1 MDKNFDFKKRENE
14 IYKNWEENGYFK
26 PVIDKDKKPFVISMP
41 PPNVTAK
48 LHIGHALDDTIQD
61 ILIRY
66 HRMLGDPTLYV
77 PGTDHASIA
86 TEVKVVEKLKK
97 EGKSKESLG
106 REKFLEEAWKWKE
119 EYGEKIVEQQRKLG
133 LSCDWQ
139 RARFTMDEGCS
150 KAVLEVFE
158 RLYNEG
164 IIYKGERLV
173 NWCPECKT
181 PISDIEVEYEE
192 QKSNLW
198 HIRYKIENSDDY
210 VVVATTRPETMLG
223 DTAVAVNPN
232 DDRYK
237 DIVGKRVFLPIVN
250 KYIPV
255 VADRYVDMEFGTGVV
270 KITPAHDPNDFKVG
284 KRHDLEIINILNE
297 DGTLNEKAGK
307 YEGMTTLE
315 AREEIVKELKDIG
328 ALVKIEPHVHNVG
341 SCYRCHHTIEPYISN
356 QWFVKME
363 ELAKPAIEAV
373 KNGDI
378 KFIPKRFEKIYLNWM
393 ENIEDWCISRQL
405 WWGHRIPAYYCK
417 ECGKIT
423 VSKEHIT
430 TCECGG
436 EVVQD
441 EDTLDTWFSSALWPF
456 SILGWPDNT
465 EDYSYFY
472 PNSVLVTGYD
482 IITFWVSKMIFSGL
496 HYTNKIPFENVY
508 IHGLVRDSQGR
519 KMSKSLGNGVDP
531 IEVIENYGTDALRF
545 SLTQNISAGND
556 MRYMPEKLETA
567 RNFANK
573 LWNAAKFVN
582 MYIDDI
588 AVENVENF
596 LPADKWILTKLSKL
610 EKEVKDNLDKY
621 ELGVPLQKLYDFIW
635 SDFCDWYIEIVKTR
649 LYDKETNPFS
659 YSVAVWTLNHVLV
672 QVIKML
678 HPYMPFITEEIYQNL
693 HTDKNSIMKDMYPCD
708 NYNFEKETEIIE
720 LFLNMIRNIRNERLN
735 SGINGSKKVNAQV
748 YLKNENDKKLF
759 KLCEDYIKRLGYI
772 ENIEYIDTEEKANN
786 NYTSIT
792 LPRISIYLD
801 LLGAVDLD
809 KENERLNNEKEKVLK
824 ELNRA
829 KSMLSNEKFV
839 SKAPANLV
847 EQEKMKVIKYEE
859 MLNDI
864 EKRIKELNS
873 KY

>member
-119 EYGEKIVEQQRKLG
+119 EYGGKIVEQQRKLG

-297 DGTLNEKAGK
+297 DGTLNEQAGK

-708 NYNFEKETEIIE
+708 NYNFEKETEIIG

-873 KY
+873 K

>member
-119 EYGEKIVEQQRKLG
+119 EYGGKIVEQQRKLG

-232 DDRYK
+232 DERYK

-378 KFIPKRFEKIYLNWM
+378 KFVPKRFEKIYLNWM

-417 ECGKIT
+417 KCGKIT

-678 HPYMPFITEEIYQNL
+678 HPYMPFVTEEIYQNL
-693 HTDKNSIMKDMYPCD
+693 HTDKNSIMKDMYHCD

-873 KY
+873 K

>member
-119 EYGEKIVEQQRKLG
+119 EYGGKIIEQQRKLG

-198 HIRYKIENSDDY
+198 HIRYKIENSDDDY

-232 DDRYK
+232 DERYK

-735 SGINGSKKVNAQV
+735 SGINGSKKV
-748 YLKNENDKKLF
+748 
-759 KLCEDYIKRLGYI
+759 KR
-772 ENIEYIDTEEKANN
+772 
-786 NYTSIT
+786 TSI
-792 LPRISIYLD
+792 
-801 LLGAVDLD
+801 
-809 KENERLNNEKEKVLK
+809 
-824 ELNRA
+824 
-829 KSMLSNEKFV
+829 
-839 SKAPANLV
+839 SK
-847 EQEKMKVIKYEE
+847 K
-859 MLNDI
+859 
-864 EKRIKELNS
+864 
-873 KY
+873 

>member
-1 MDKNFDFKKRENE
+1 MDKNFDFKKRESE
-14 IYKNWEENGYFK
+14 IYKNWEENGYFR

-86 TEVKVVEKLKK
+86 TEVKVVEKLKE

-119 EYGEKIVEQQRKLG
+119 EYGGKIVKQQRKLG

-198 HIRYKIENSDDY
+198 YIRYKIENSDNY

-284 KRHDLEIINILNE
+284 KRHDLEVINILNE

-356 QWFVKME
+356 QWFVRME

-417 ECGKIT
+417 ECGKVT

-693 HTDKNSIMKDMYPCD
+693 HTNKNSIMKDMYPCD
-708 NYNFEKETEIIE
+708 DYNFEKETEIIE

-735 SGINGSKKVNAQV
+735 SGINGSKKVNSQV
-748 YLKNENDKKLF
+748 YLKNENDKKIF

-847 EQEKMKVIKYEE
+847 EQEKMKVVKYEE

-873 KY
+873 K

>member
-119 EYGEKIVEQQRKLG
+119 EYGGKIVEQQRKLG

-198 HIRYKIENSDDY
+198 HIRYKIENSDDDY

-232 DDRYK
+232 DERYK

-315 AREEIVKELKDIG
+315 AREEIVKKLKDIG

-635 SDFCDWYIEIVKTR
+635 SDFCDWYIEIAKTR

-847 EQEKMKVIKYEE
+847 EQEKMKVTKYEE

-873 KY
+873 K

>member
-119 EYGEKIVEQQRKLG
+119 EYGGKIVEQQRKLG

-237 DIVGKRVFLPIVN
+237 DIGGKRVFLPIVN

-610 EKEVKDNLDKY
+610 EKEVKDNLYKY

-748 YLKNENDKKLF
+748 YLKNENDKKIF

-873 KY
+873 K

>member
-14 IYKNWEENGYFK
+14 IYKNWEGNGYFK

-119 EYGEKIVEQQRKLG
+119 EYGGKIVEQQRKLG

-873 KY
+873 K

>member
-119 EYGEKIVEQQRKLG
+119 EYGGKIVEQQRKLG

-693 HTDKNSIMKDMYPCD
+693 HTVKNSIMKDMYPCD

-873 KY
+873 K

>member
-66 HRMLGDPTLYV
+66 HRMLGDPTLYI

-119 EYGEKIVEQQRKLG
+119 EYGGKIVEQQRKLG

-255 VADRYVDMEFGTGVV
+255 VADRYVDTEFGTGVV

-297 DGTLNEKAGK
+297 DGTLNEKTGK

-748 YLKNENDKKLF
+748 YLKNENDKKIF

-873 KY
+873 K

>member
-119 EYGEKIVEQQRKLG
+119 EYGGKIVEQQRKLG

-297 DGTLNEKAGK
+297 DGTLNEKTGK

-482 IITFWVSKMIFSGL
+482 IITFWVSKMIFSGI

-582 MYIDDI
+582 MYVDDI

-649 LYDKETNPFS
+649 LYDKETNAFS

-873 KY
+873 K

>member
-1 MDKNFDFKKRENE
+1 MDKNFDFKKRESE
-14 IYKNWEENGYFK
+14 IYKNWEENGYFS

-66 HRMLGDPTLYV
+66 HRMLGEPTLYV

-86 TEVKVVEKLKK
+86 TEVKVVEKLKE

-119 EYGEKIVEQQRKLG
+119 EYGGKIVKQQRKLG

-198 HIRYKIENSDDY
+198 HIRYKIENSDNY

-284 KRHDLEIINILNE
+284 KRHDLEVINILNE
-297 DGTLNEKAGK
+297 DGALNEKAGK

-356 QWFVKME
+356 QWFVRME

-417 ECGKIT
+417 ECGKVT

-672 QVIKML
+672 QVVKML

-693 HTDKNSIMKDMYPCD
+693 HTNKNSIMKDMYPCD
-708 NYNFEKETEIIE
+708 DYNFEKETEIIE

-735 SGINGSKKVNAQV
+735 SGINGSKKVNSQV
-748 YLKNENDKKLF
+748 YLKNENDKKIF

-847 EQEKMKVIKYEE
+847 EQEKMKVVKYEE

-873 KY
+873 K

>member
-119 EYGEKIVEQQRKLG
+119 EYGGKIIEQQRKLG

-232 DDRYK
+232 DERYK

-588 AVENVENF
+588 VVENVENF

-748 YLKNENDKKLF
+748 YLKNENDKKIF

-772 ENIEYIDTEEKANN
+772 ENIEYIDAEEKANN

-873 KY
+873 K

>member
-119 EYGEKIVEQQRKLG
+119 EYGGKIVEQQRKLG

-873 KY
+873 K

>member
-66 HRMLGDPTLYV
+66 HRMLGDPTLYI

-119 EYGEKIVEQQRKLG
+119 EYGGKIVEQQRKLG

-255 VADRYVDMEFGTGVV
+255 VADRYVDTEFGTGVV

-748 YLKNENDKKLF
+748 YLKNENDKKIF

-873 KY
+873 K

>member
-119 EYGEKIVEQQRKLG
+119 EYGGKIVEQQRKLG

-198 HIRYKIENSDDY
+198 HIRYKIENSDDDY

-232 DDRYK
+232 DERYK

-864 EKRIKELNS
+864 GKRIKELNS
-873 KY
+873 K

>member
-119 EYGEKIVEQQRKLG
+119 EYGGKIVEQQRKLG

-297 DGTLNEKAGK
+297 DGTLNEKTGK

-693 HTDKNSIMKDMYPCD
+693 HTVKNSIMKDMYPCD

-873 KY
+873 K

>member
-26 PVIDKDKKPFVISMP
+26 PVIDKNKKPFVISMP

-119 EYGEKIVEQQRKLG
+119 EYGGKIVEQQRKLG

-772 ENIEYIDTEEKANN
+772 ENIEYIDTEEKANS

-873 KY
+873 K

>member
-119 EYGEKIVEQQRKLG
+119 EYGGKIVEQQRKLG

-232 DDRYK
+232 DERYK

-708 NYNFEKETEIIE
+708 NYNFEKETKIIE

-864 EKRIKELNS
+864 GKRIKELNS
-873 KY
+873 K

>member
-119 EYGEKIVEQQRKLG
+119 EYGGKIVEQQRKLG

-255 VADRYVDMEFGTGVV
+255 VADRYVDTEFGTGVV

-297 DGTLNEKAGK
+297 DGTLNEKTGK

-735 SGINGSKKVNAQV
+735 SGINGSKKVNAKV
-748 YLKNENDKKLF
+748 YLKNENDKKIF

-873 KY
+873 K